1 MVLAGCG
8 LGIAGC
14 DEEPAGLSGGDI
26 ATSGFGSSGDG
37 GAGDDIDI
45 DDDDS
50 GEDRPGTLPDLGA
63 EPWCGDGVL
72 DEGEACDGDDFGGRT
87 CEDEGA
93 DGGNLRCTDDCR
105 IDACECTWEDGGG
118 DCPPDTPPICG
129 NGIQEYGESCDG
141 DDIPSWD
148 FDPCEAELG
157 QGFYGGVSC
166 TADCTLDT
174 SSCGW
179 CGDGIWQESYEECDG
194 KAISDATCEDF
205 IYAPASGTP
214 ACDASCELTF
224 ESCEPLCGNGVL
236 DEGEACD
243 GDVPAAQ
250 TCTDVGA
257 IGGAMG
263 CTEHCTVDPTT
274 CDYCGNG
281 VLDPGEVCDQN
292 AFIETE
298 CGAVSAMANGLLGC
312 SETCTYDL
320 STCDIPGGTIV
331 ISEVSPIAVPDPLF
345 PQGEWLEL
353 HNPGDEAVS
362 LDSCTLGG
370 LVAFET
376 QPFELG
382 IEIPAG
388 GYATFGH
395 GTAED
400 LGFTP
405 DHSLPDASSFLNVG
419 DLIWIECAGTL
430 VDEVEYDDAP
440 PWPSFSA
447 GSSIEVSADALDA
460 LSNDAAES
468 WCAASTV
475 YAPGHAG
482 TPGGPSN
489 CPTDG

>member
-1 MVLAGCG
+1 MVVVGCG

-14 DEEPAGLSGGDI
+14 DDEPAGLSGGDI
-26 ATSGFGSSGDG
+26 ATSGFGSSGDSG
-37 GAGDDIDI
+37 TDI
-45 DDDDS
+45 DDDGNS
-50 GEDRPGTLPDLGA
+50 GEDRPGTLPDVGA

-72 DEGEACDGDDFGGRT
+72 DEGEACDGNDFGGRT

-105 IDACECTWEDGGG
+105 IDACECTWENGGG

-141 DDIPSWD
+141 GDIPSWD

-194 KAISDATCEDF
+194 DVS
-205 IYAPASGTP
+205 TP
-214 ACDASCELTF
+214 LI
-224 ESCEPLCGNGVL
+224 
-236 DEGEACD
+236 
-243 GDVPAAQ
+243 
-250 TCTDVGA
+250 CTDVGA

-263 CTEHCTVDPTT
+263 CTDHCSLDPTT
-274 CDYCGNG
+274 CEYCGNG
-281 VLDPGEVCDQN
+281 VLDPGEDCDQDS
-292 AFIETE
+292 FVETE
-298 CGAVSAMANGLLGC
+298 CGALSAWATGLLAC
-312 SETCTYDL
+312 SDACTYDL
-320 STCDIPGGTIV
+320 STCDIPGGTLV

-395 GTAED
+395 GTPED

-405 DHSLPDASSFLNVG
+405 DHGLPDASSFLNVG

-440 PWPSFSA
+440 PWPSYSA

-460 LSNDAAES
+460 LSNDAPES
-468 WCAASTV
+468 WCAASTA
-475 YAPGHAG
+475 YAPGYAG

-489 CPTDG
+489 CPADG